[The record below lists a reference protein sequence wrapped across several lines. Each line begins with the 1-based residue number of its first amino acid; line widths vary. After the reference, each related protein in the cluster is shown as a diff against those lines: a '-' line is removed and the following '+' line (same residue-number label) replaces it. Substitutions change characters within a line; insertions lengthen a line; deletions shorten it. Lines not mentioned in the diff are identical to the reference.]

1 MDNLS
6 FTIYKHTV
14 LNPLARASQAA
25 SKVREKLGD
34 DVTKVVIHMGRGES
48 ERVFTTTFSESERQ
62 EETDGSL

>member
-1 MDNLS
+1 MGVDNLS

-25 SKVREKLGD
+25 HELREKLGD

-48 ERVFTTTFSESERQ
+48 ERVFTITFPEGERQ
-62 EETDGSL
+62 EEAK